1 MKLRVL
7 VLAACTSGCLAGV
20 AWVFVA
26 GPTSLTPFEEG
37 FVATSVAGQV
47 LFLVALTT
55 SARQLTDVCH
65 VAMVLSLFVG
75 AAVVTNAWVL
85 GLLLACL
92 VAVQRR
98 ARRVVSGGA
107 RLRQIFGGGR
117 VGAHGDGGDQVRVVA
132 PRAGC
137 DGHTIHRRV
146 PINTPAHFTWLCH
159 TCCGHSMCGR

>member
-1 MKLRVL
+1 MKPRVL

-92 VAVQRR
+92 VAVQGLWIVYGRCIVNDGP
-98 ARRVVSGGA
+98 AGWFPAEHGYGKYSEAAALALTATVGTK
-107 RLRQIFGGGR
+107 FGWSLHALDATGT
-117 VGAHGDGGDQVRVVA
+117 QST
-132 PRAGC
+132 AGS
-137 DGHTIHRRV
+137 
-146 PINTPAHFTWLCH
+146 L
-159 TCCGHSMCGR
+159 